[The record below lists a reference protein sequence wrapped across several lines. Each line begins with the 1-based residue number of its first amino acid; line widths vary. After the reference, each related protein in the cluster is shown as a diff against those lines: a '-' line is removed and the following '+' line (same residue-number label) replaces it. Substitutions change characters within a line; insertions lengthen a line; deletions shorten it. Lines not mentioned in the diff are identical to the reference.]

1 MPNQKSS
8 KKDHANLLVP
18 LAPQSAMLYIKPR
31 EDPSHF
37 KATYFKTFSA
47 IRRLD
52 MRLAFVLIMILVST
66 TATHADIPPLM
77 NYQGQIT
84 TEGTLANPIEIHFA
98 IYPNLETGQS
108 LWTET
113 HSISH
118 ENGSFSV
125 LLGSRNPFPENLF
138 EAEHRYL
145 EIRVEND
152 TAFRPRQRIVS
163 AAYAFNARQAENA
176 IGHLTPQSIQLGAAT
191 IDSAGNLSTP
201 LIQTDSLAVG
211 GIGIIDRH
219 GRWTGPELS
228 NSVPRLALDTLV
240 VKNTQNSFD
249 FGSATWLDIDG
260 TSDVLTAFVN
270 LKETGFLDIS
280 FHTTVSATGNDFQTR
295 IVVDPINPDGDPL
308 TDLGNVSQF
317 VPDTSADIG
326 ILSNQAAVRVE
337 PGLYKVFVQGQIQ
350 GIGTLLSSILTVRV
364 FSR

>member
-1 MPNQKSS
+1 M
-8 KKDHANLLVP
+8 H
-18 LAPQSAMLYIKPR
+18 
-31 EDPSHF
+31 
-37 KATYFKTFSA
+37 
-47 IRRLD
+47 
-52 MRLAFVLIMILVST
+52 LAFALIMMLVFT
-66 TATHADIPPLM
+66 TTIYADIPPLM

-84 TEGTLANPIEIHFA
+84 KEGTLANPIEIHFA
-98 IYPNLETGQS
+98 IYPDLETGES

-118 ENGSFSV
+118 KNGSFSV

-138 EAEHRYL
+138 GEAHRYL
-145 EIRVEND
+145 EIRVEKD

-201 LIQTDSLAVG
+201 LVQTDSLAIG

-219 GRWTGPELS
+219 GRWTGPALS
-228 NSVPRLALDTLV
+228 ASVPSMRLDTLV
-240 VKNTQNSFD
+240 VKNAQNAFD

-270 LKETGFLDIS
+270 IKGTGFLDIS
-280 FHTTVSATGNDFQTR
+280 FHTTVSATGNSVQTR
-295 IVVDPINPDGDPL
+295 IVVDPINPDGGPI
-308 TDLGNVSQF
+308 TNVSNVSQF
-317 VPDTSADIG
+317 VPRASADIG

-350 GIGTLLSSILTVRV
+350 GISTLLTGILTVRV